1 METYCVQGRAKMAL
15 KHMEGFKVGMAGPE
29 ESKWKSEE
37 QKHSAKKEIRELD
50 SGWRFKLSL

>member
-1 METYCVQGRAKMAL
+1 MLMGKYCVQRRAKMAL

-37 QKHSAKKEIRELD
+37 QKHSAKKGNQRTRVRTEV
-50 SGWRFKLSL
+50 